1 MGTYLLIKI
10 RSDAAQSTITHSA
23 VLRLRRFSL
32 TPVAFHDI
40 MVLRGFK
47 LGSISTLEVKTMQ
60 NAKGKQNRES
70 HVRYGK
76 QILAIL
82 ICVALFGVI
91 AWAQKTNG
99 ENKKGI
105 TLRDLGVTEAQK
117 VRLEELWNLKRQ
129 KDIQAI
135 NDLKTLNRLAKDSL
149 VGDTEI
155 QKTLDGFRAKR
166 KEMQRR
172 IEEIEEELVQ
182 TLPTRAQLHLT
193 LMGVLDNGIPRR
205 TKKTQPDKT
214 TDAASKP
221 PPKQQGQ

>member
-1 MGTYLLIKI
+1 
-10 RSDAAQSTITHSA
+10 
-23 VLRLRRFSL
+23 
-32 TPVAFHDI
+32 
-40 MVLRGFK
+40 
-47 LGSISTLEVKTMQ
+47 MQ
-60 NAKGKQNRES
+60 NAKGKRNQES
-70 HVRYGK
+70 YISYGK

-91 AWAQKTNG
+91 AWAQKNNG

-105 TLRDLGVTEAQK
+105 TLGDLGVTEAQK

-135 NDLKTLNRLAKDSL
+135 SDLKTLNRLAKDSL
-149 VGDTEI
+149 VADTEI
-155 QKTLDGFRAKR
+155 QKTLDEFRAKR

-193 LMGVLDNGIPRR
+193 LMGVLDNGIARR
-205 TKKTQPDKT
+205 TKKVQPDKP
-214 TDAASKP
+214 TDAAPKS
-221 PPKQQGQ
+221 PPKQQVQ